1 VRGGGSKTATP
12 CGQQN
17 KTLCVRCASAVR
29 IPFRLAHHHMP
40 EKERNIMEKIKL
52 KVRNFVVDNFL
63 FGQADDLQDDTSF
76 LEAGILDSTGVLEV
90 VAFLEQQFGVR
101 VDDDALTPENLDS
114 ISSIGAF
121 VSRKLQV

>member
-1 VRGGGSKTATP
+1 
-12 CGQQN
+12 
-17 KTLCVRCASAVR
+17 
-29 IPFRLAHHHMP
+29 
-40 EKERNIMEKIKL
+40 MEAIKL

-101 VDDDALTPENLDS
+101 VDDDELTPENLDS
-114 ISSIGAF
+114 IASIGEF
-121 VSRKLQV
+121 VARKLKV

>member
-1 VRGGGSKTATP
+1 
-12 CGQQN
+12 
-17 KTLCVRCASAVR
+17 
-29 IPFRLAHHHMP
+29 
-40 EKERNIMEKIKL
+40 MEAIKL

-63 FGQADDLQDDTSF
+63 FGNANGLADDTSF

-101 VDDDALTPENLDS
+101 VDDDELTPENLDS
-114 ISSIGAF
+114 IASIGAF